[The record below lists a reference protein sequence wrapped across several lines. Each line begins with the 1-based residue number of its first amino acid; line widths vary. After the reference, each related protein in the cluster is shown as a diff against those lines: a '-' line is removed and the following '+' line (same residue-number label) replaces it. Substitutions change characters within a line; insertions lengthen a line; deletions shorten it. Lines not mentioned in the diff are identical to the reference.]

1 MSIVLLFFGVVYTK
15 KFFELRKLA
24 LESKEEEVNLVAESN
39 IGFEEDREMENS
51 DVARFEAEQSGSKV
65 KEILVTFAIF
75 IIVQLLA
82 SITEGAI
89 FDIQHCTGAYYGM
102 FSGFTATTVVLIF
115 LIYRVISRNMR
126 RYKSV
131 NFTYDI
137 PLEQPKVFLTIV
149 LGGLIAGLV
158 QGLVGLGSGFVVIFV
173 MLKKGVIPQVAST
186 VSGYIIFFV
195 GSASL
200 LQALVVGSL

>member
-1 MSIVLLFFGVVYTK
+1 VSIVLLFFGVVYTR

-75 IIVQLLA
+75 IVVQLLA

>member
-1 MSIVLLFFGVVYTK
+1 MSIVLLFFGVVYTR

-75 IIVQLLA
+75 IVVQLLA